1 MKPIKAVPTNIITGA
16 LGVGKTTLIQALL
29 AKKPANERWAVL
41 VNEFGE
47 VGIDGALLSSSRVTE
62 SQKSTGIFVREV
74 PGGCMCCASGLPM
87 QIALNQLLASAR
99 PHRLLIEPTG
109 LGHPIEVLETLSAE
123 HYKTVLDIRATL
135 ALIDVRK
142 LNDEKWRNHKTFQ
155 EQLQIADYIVMTKTD
170 LCSHEDR
177 KLLTTYL
184 HDLELSDKMLVQA
197 EQGEIAWEVLC
208 SASNFLTRKTTPIK
222 SSPSPRAGIIRNPV
236 DNSYSDAHS
245 LKHTKLSADSSE
257 VVKVSNEAE
266 GFYSRGW
273 ICPNNYI
280 ASYQSVVRALDA
292 ISVERLKAVIFT
304 DIGIYSFN
312 MQDQELTCSKLNHAN
327 DSRIELIAQDK
338 IQADVAA
345 GKIEALLA
353 LPLI

>member
-1 MKPIKAVPTNIITGA
+1 M
-16 LGVGKTTLIQALL
+16 GKTTLIQALL
-29 AKKPANERWAVL
+29 ANKPIDERWAVL

-62 SQKSTGIFVREV
+62 TQKTTGIFVREV

-109 LGHPIEVLETLSAE
+109 LGHPKEVLETLSAE

-135 ALIDVRK
+135 TLIDPRK
-142 LNDEKWRNHKTFQ
+142 LQDDKWRNHRTFQ

-170 LCSHEDR
+170 LCSKED
-177 KLLTTYL
+177 KELFTVHLNDL
-184 HDLELSDKMLVQA
+184 HLSDKMVIDA
-197 EQGEIAWEVLC
+197 EQGEIDWEILG
-208 SASNFLTRKTTPIK
+208 SASKFVSRKPKGTSNLLGSTV
-222 SSPSPRAGIIRNPV
+222 GIANKPLV
-236 DNSYSDAHS
+236 KLDSDGHYE
-245 LKHTKLSADSSE
+245 TENKLSSDSN
-257 VVKVSNEAE
+257 KVIKVCNQAE

-273 ICPNNYI
+273 ICPNDYK
-280 ASYQSVVRALDA
+280 ASYQNVMHTFES
-292 ISVERLKAVIFT
+292 ISVDRLKAVITT

-312 MQDQELTCSKLNHAN
+312 MQDQELTCSKLKHTN

-338 IQADVAA
+338 VKADLAA
-345 GKIEALLA
+345 SEIETLLA
-353 LPLI
+353 LSTS